1 VKLLNIGSE
10 RKFIEN
16 VSQEWGEFTLNADEL
31 YRIFI
36 RSNIHILRNVK
47 ANKWEYSFDYVSIR
61 PYSIGD
67 TSLQNNS
74 SKSRTC

>member
-47 ANKWEYSFDYVSIR
+47 ANKWEYF
-61 PYSIGD
+61 
-67 TSLQNNS
+67 L
-74 SKSRTC
+74 